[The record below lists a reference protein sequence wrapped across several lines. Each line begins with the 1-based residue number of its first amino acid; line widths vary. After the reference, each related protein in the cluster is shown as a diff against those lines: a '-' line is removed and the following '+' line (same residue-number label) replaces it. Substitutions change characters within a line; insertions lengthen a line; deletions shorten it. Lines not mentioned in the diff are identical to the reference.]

1 LVSSFEGEL
10 EAALA
15 LAIGQRVRR
24 LRSLS
29 GGDINLAF
37 AAELA
42 DGTEV
47 FVKTHPR
54 APAGMY
60 QAEARG
66 LAWLR
71 EAGALRIPSVIAVSG
86 DAAGPAFLV
95 LEYLATGR
103 ARAGFDEALGRGL
116 AALHRAGAA
125 SFGFESSNFI
135 GSLSQSN
142 RPHPT
147 FAEFFREE
155 RLLPQL
161 SLATRSGRASSS
173 LSKRFERLFTRLP
186 ELVGPPEPP
195 ARLHGDLWSGNLH
208 VGPGG
213 EPCLIDPAVYG
224 GHREVDL
231 AMMRLFGGFGPRVFA
246 AYEEV
251 HPLAPG
257 AAERVP
263 LFQLYPLMVHVNLFG
278 GGYAA
283 SVEAALAR
291 YV

>member
-1 LVSSFEGEL
+1 VSSFEGEL

-15 LAIGQRVRR
+15 QALGQRVRR
-24 LRSLS
+24 LRGLS

-37 AAELA
+37 AAELE
-42 DGTEV
+42 DGSEV

-66 LAWLR
+66 LSWLR
-71 EAGALRIPSVIAVSG
+71 EAGALRIPSVIAVSA

-135 GSLSQSN
+135 GSLPQSN

-147 FAEFFREE
+147 FVEFFREE

-173 LSKRFERLFTRLP
+173 LAKRFDRLFTRLP

-224 GHREVDL
+224 GHREIDL

-251 HPLAPG
+251 HPLAEG
-257 AAERVP
+257 AGERVP

-278 GGYAA
+278 GGYVA